1 MKQLDLFEP
10 RPRGALPNVIGLAGQ
25 AGAGKDTAA
34 LWFNERGYATSRF
47 SDPIKRM
54 LNQAFNWTMEDWE
67 DRSWKEDK
75 FIDAFDAV
83 GYLRSETSP
92 RSLAQWLGTEVVRNN
107 FGNDAWVN
115 LWRQRW
121 HDTGQPRV
129 VVSDVRFDNEVDCI
143 HKLGGIVLRVTRG
156 YYSGKLVFHENERT
170 DVVHDSERTGE
181 LRNIDHH
188 IENNGSIQDLYEELS
203 RRFA

>member
-1 MKQLDLFEP
+1 M
-10 RPRGALPNVIGLAGQ
+10 RLPNVIGLAGQ

-34 LWFNERGYATSRF
+34 AWFVERGYIKDGF
-47 SDPIKRM
+47 STPLKRM

-67 DRSWKEDK
+67 NRFWKEGPSLVELKGDPRR
-75 FIDAFDAV
+75 FGNGF
-83 GYLRSETSP
+83 SP
-92 RSLAQWLGTEVVRNN
+92 RYLAQWLGSDVVREN
-107 FGNDAWVN
+107 FGQDAWVE
-115 LWRQRW
+115 LWKRRW
-121 HDTGQPRV
+121 HSSGQPRV